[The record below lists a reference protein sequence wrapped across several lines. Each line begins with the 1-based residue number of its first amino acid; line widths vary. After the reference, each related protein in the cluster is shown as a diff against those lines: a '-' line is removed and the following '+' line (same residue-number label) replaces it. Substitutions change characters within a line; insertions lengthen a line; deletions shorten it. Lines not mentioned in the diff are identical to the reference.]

1 MENKNKRKDW
11 IDILAKLLPGIG
23 AIIAGI
29 FIPLV
34 IHINAERSRNNQLY
48 TEIVSKR
55 EMADTEL
62 RAKMFENLIKCFFG
76 DISQQRTNKEKL
88 TLLRLLALNF
98 HEFFDLKPLFEEL
111 EAELEKEYKYKLR
124 EIAKEIASKQEAM
137 LSHIKEGIVFE
148 RTLYKGKENGI
159 IVPPIDQN
167 AYRGHRL
174 GITVT
179 EIGQN
184 DAYVYVKIYVIDI
197 PEGVKNVGD
206 TAEVSFELSFY
217 DMPFIDNTKLFN
229 ATRFAITLKD
239 IVWDENDKSKR
250 KAARIKIIFF
260 PESYMSSRDR
270 PYLDEMLQQLRKSK
284 KEI

>member
-1 MENKNKRKDW
+1 MEAKNKSRDW
-11 IDILAKLLPGIG
+11 VNILAKLLPGIG

-34 IHINAERSRNNQLY
+34 IHINAERSRSNQLY

-76 DISQQRTNKEKL
+76 STSKQKTDKEKL

-111 EAELEKEYKYKLR
+111 ESELEEGDRYKLR
-124 EIAKEIASKQEAM
+124 EIATEIAGKQEAL
-137 LSHIKEGIVFE
+137 LSHIKEGMVFE
-148 RTLYKGKENGI
+148 RVLYEGEENGI
-159 IVPPIDQN
+159 IVPPEDMN
-167 AYRGHRL
+167 PYRDHRL
-174 GITVT
+174 GIVLT

-184 DAYVYVKIYVIDI
+184 EAYVKLHVIDI
-197 PEGVKNVGD
+197 PEGVKDVGETTD
-206 TAEVSFELSFY
+206 VNFEVSFY

-239 IVWDENDKSKR
+239 IVLDKTQR
-250 KAARIKIIFF
+250 RAARIKIIFF
-260 PESYMSSRDR
+260 PESYMSTRDR
-270 PYLDEMLQQLRKSK
+270 PYLDEMLQQLRNSK
-284 KEI
+284 RRM

>member
-1 MENKNKRKDW
+1 METKDKSRDW
-11 IDILAKLLPGIG
+11 VDTLAKLLPGIG

-34 IHINAERSRNNQLY
+34 IHINAERSRSNKLY

-76 DISQQRTNKEKL
+76 STSQQKTNKEKL

-111 EAELEKEYKYKLR
+111 ESEIEEGERYKLR
-124 EIAKEIASKQEAM
+124 EIAKEISGKQEVM
-137 LSHIKEGIVFE
+137 LSHIKEGMVFE
-148 RTLYKGKENGI
+148 RVLYEGEENGVM
-159 IVPPIDQN
+159 VPPMDKS

-174 GITVT
+174 GIVLT

-184 DAYVYVKIYVIDI
+184 EAYVKLHVIDI
-197 PEGVKNVGD
+197 PEGVKDVGETTD
-206 TAEVSFELSFY
+206 VNFEVSFY

-239 IVWDENDKSKR
+239 IVMDEKQE

-284 KEI
+284 KGI

>member
-1 MENKNKRKDW
+1 MEVKNKSRDW

-34 IHINAERSRNNQLY
+34 IHINAERSRSNQLY

-76 DISQQRTNKEKL
+76 STSKQKTDKEKL

-111 EAELEKEYKYKLR
+111 ESELEEGDRYKLR
-124 EIAKEIASKQEAM
+124 EIAKEIAGKQEAL
-137 LSHIKEGIVFE
+137 LSHIKEGMVFE
-148 RTLYKGKENGI
+148 RVLYEGEENGI
-159 IVPPIDQN
+159 IVPPEDMN
-167 AYRGHRL
+167 PYRDHRL
-174 GITVT
+174 GIVLT

-184 DAYVYVKIYVIDI
+184 EAYVKLHVIDI
-197 PEGVKNVGD
+197 PEGVKDVGETTD
-206 TAEVSFELSFY
+206 VNFEVSFY

-239 IVWDENDKSKR
+239 IVLDKTQR
-250 KAARIKIIFF
+250 RAARIKIIFF
-260 PESYMSSRDR
+260 PESYMSTRDR
-270 PYLDEMLQQLRKSK
+270 PYLDEMLQQLRNSK
-284 KEI
+284 RRM

>member
-1 MENKNKRKDW
+1 METRDKSRDW
-11 IDILAKLLPGIG
+11 VDTLAKLLPGIG

-34 IHINAERSRNNQLY
+34 IHINAERSRSNQLY

-76 DISQQRTNKEKL
+76 STSQQKTNKEKL

-111 EAELEKEYKYKLR
+111 ETELGEIEEKNKLR
-124 EIAKEIASKQEAM
+124 EIAKEIAGKQEAL
-137 LSHIKEGIVFE
+137 LSYIKEGMVFE
-148 RTLYKGKENGI
+148 RVLYEGEENGI
-159 IVPPIDQN
+159 IVPPEDMN
-167 AYRGHRL
+167 PYRDHRL
-174 GITVT
+174 GIVLK

-184 DAYVYVKIYVIDI
+184 EAYVKLHVIDI
-197 PEGVKNVGD
+197 PEGVKDVGE
-206 TAEVSFELSFY
+206 TAELGFEVSFY

-239 IVWDENDKSKR
+239 IVMDEKQK

-260 PESYMSSRDR
+260 PETYMSTRDR

-284 KEI
+284 KGI

>member
-1 MENKNKRKDW
+1 MEAKNKSRNW

-34 IHINAERSRNNQLY
+34 IHINAERSRSNQLY

-76 DISQQRTNKEKL
+76 STSKQKTDKEKL

-111 EAELEKEYKYKLR
+111 ESELEEGDRYRLR
-124 EIAKEIASKQEAM
+124 EIAKEIAGKQEAM
-137 LSHIKEGIVFE
+137 LSHIKEGMVFE
-148 RTLYKGKENGI
+148 RVLYEGEENGI
-159 IVPPIDQN
+159 IVPPEDMN
-167 AYRGHRL
+167 PYRDHRL
-174 GITVT
+174 GIVLT

-184 DAYVYVKIYVIDI
+184 EAYVKLHVIDI
-197 PEGVKNVGD
+197 PEGVKDVGE
-206 TAEVSFELSFY
+206 TAELGFEVSFY

-239 IVWDENDKSKR
+239 IVLDKTQR
-250 KAARIKIIFF
+250 RAARIKIIFF
-260 PESYMSSRDR
+260 PESYMSTRDR

-284 KEI
+284 RRM

>member
-1 MENKNKRKDW
+1 MEVKNKSRDW

-34 IHINAERSRNNQLY
+34 IHINAERNRSNQLY

-76 DISQQRTNKEKL
+76 STSKQKTDKEKL

-111 EAELEKEYKYKLR
+111 ESELEEGDRYRLR
-124 EIAKEIASKQEAM
+124 EIAKEIAGKQEAM
-137 LSHIKEGIVFE
+137 LSHIKEGMVFE
-148 RTLYKGKENGI
+148 RVLYEGEENGI
-159 IVPPIDQN
+159 IVPPEDMN
-167 AYRGHRL
+167 PYRDHRL
-174 GITVT
+174 GIVLT

-184 DAYVYVKIYVIDI
+184 EAYVKLHVIDI
-197 PEGVKNVGD
+197 PEGVKDVGETTD
-206 TAEVSFELSFY
+206 VNFEVSFY

-239 IVWDENDKSKR
+239 IVLDETQR
-250 KAARIKIIFF
+250 RAARIKIIFF
-260 PESYMSSRDR
+260 PESYMSTRDR
-270 PYLDEMLQQLRKSK
+270 PYLDEMLQQLRNSK
-284 KEI
+284 RRM